1 MVRRPQPFIYAMT
14 LSYNEIE
21 DFIRTELASLT
32 FVDKSSVTRD
42 TVLVGQNR
50 ILDSADLVILL
61 LAVEDFAKEK
71 LNVEWDWTSDSAMSE
86 ARSVLRNV
94 GSLAKHLSELQPA

>member
-1 MVRRPQPFIYAMT
+1 MPLTYT
-14 LSYNEIE
+14 EIE

-32 FVDKSSVTRD
+32 FVDESSVTPD

-50 ILDSADLVILL
+50 VVDSADLVILL

-71 LNVEWDWTSDSAMSE
+71 LGIEWDWTSDSAMSE

-94 GSLAKHLSELQPA
+94 GSLAQHLSELQPA

>member
-1 MVRRPQPFIYAMT
+1 MT
-14 LSYNEIE
+14 LPYNEIE

-32 FVDKSSVTRD
+32 FVDKSSVNSD

-50 ILDSADLVILL
+50 VLDSADLVILL

-71 LNVEWDWTSDSAMSE
+71 LGVEWDWTSDSAMSE

-94 GSLAKHLSELQPA
+94 GSLSRHLSQLQPA